1 MKIMDKIREQ
11 ARNFLR
17 IEQPQG
23 MSINIQKLK
32 DFDAYCFENELWYH
46 GEANE
51 LQQFYMQLYDGVG
64 NNSFWGSQSSK
75 GMKMRK
81 IHTGLPGM
89 IVDVLTD
96 ICTDDLYKI
105 ELSDRQDEWDKIAEK
120 NDFKQI
126 ISDAVRD
133 TFVFSDGAFK
143 LSIDESVS
151 EYPIIEFIPGDR
163 VEYEYTRGS
172 LTAVIFKT
180 PKVIKGSDYLLKER
194 YSKDSISYVLENSEG
209 RQVDI
214 KSFSEFE
221 GLINVTHFAGIIPA
235 VPMKFRASRKYKG
248 RGKSLFD
255 GKLSDFDA
263 FDEVFSQIML
273 ALRKGQM
280 KSYIPSD
287 FIPRDPKTGVLRG
300 YNDFDNDFISIESPM
315 SEGDKKQITTT
326 QGNIQHEALVSIYC
340 TALDLCLQG
349 IISPSTLGIDVKKLD
364 NAEAQR
370 EKEKTTLYTRG
381 LIIDTLAD
389 FIPRVINTV
398 LKSKAQ
404 IDKKP
409 IPADKEITLKFGE
422 YANPSF
428 EAQVET
434 VTKGK
439 QGGIMSIEASVEELY
454 KDDKDEEWKQQEVA
468 RLKAEQGII
477 DIEEPAVN
485 YDLEMNEDATDTNVD
500 TNKVENQEKEQNTKI
515 DGQDKNKKDQENI
528 NE

>member
-23 MSINIQKLK
+23 MSINIQRLK
-32 DFDAYCFENELWYH
+32 DFDAYCFENELWYQ

-75 GMKMRK
+75 GMKIKK
-81 IHTGLPGM
+81 IHTGMPGL

-105 ELSDRQDEWDKIAEK
+105 ELSARQDEWDKIAEK

-126 ISDAVRD
+126 ISDSVRD

-180 PKVIKGSDYLLKER
+180 VKNIGGKEYILKER
-194 YSKDSISYVLENSEG
+194 YSKDTITYVLENSEG

-287 FIPRDPKTGVLRG
+287 FIPRDPKTGALRG

-326 QGNIQHEALVSIYC
+326 QGNIQHEALISIYC

-370 EKEKTTLYTRG
+370 EKEKTTLYTRNRVVNV
-381 LIIDTLAD
+381 LSEI
-389 FIPRVINTV
+389 IPRLIN
-398 LKSKAQ
+398 A
-404 IDKKP
+404 
-409 IPADKEITLKFGE
+409 TLKFYDTMQSKPVGKDVDVIVTFGG

-428 EAQVET
+428 EANVET
-434 VTKGK
+434 VGK
-439 QGGIMSIEASVEELY
+439 ASSYGIMSIETQIEELY
-454 KDDKDEEWKQQEVA
+454 GDTKNAEWK
-468 RLKAEQGII
+468 KAEIERIKKEKGIEAV
-477 DIEEPAVN
+477 DEPALYN
-485 YDLEMNEDATDTNVD
+485 DITTD
-500 TNKVENQEKEQNTKI
+500 E
-515 DGQDKNKKDQENI
+515 
-528 NE
+528 